1 MPFNV
6 LISQE
11 AQWDIEESYAFYEA
25 AQQGLGEKFEE
36 DLNTAFEAIA
46 DNPKICQLRYKRT
59 IRIVFTKS
67 FPFGI
72 HYLIDGKEVK
82 VIAVFHTSR
91 SPKNWDNR
99 IK

>member
-1 MPFNV
+1 MAFNI

-11 AQWDIEESYAFYEA
+11 AQWDIEESYDFYEA
-25 AQQGLGEKFEE
+25 AQQGLGERFEE
-36 DLNTAFEAIA
+36 DLNAAFVTIA
-46 DNPKICQLRYKRT
+46 DNPKICQLKYKRT
-59 IRIVFTKS
+59 VRILFAKS

-72 HYLIDGKEVK
+72 HYIIDGKDVK

-91 SPKNWDNR
+91 SPKSWDYR